1 MRIIGV
7 LWLILIIF
15 GCEQSRDLP
24 TVAEV
29 DLNRYQGRWY
39 EIATF
44 PIRPQRYC
52 IGTYAEYKLN
62 KNGYIEVYNHC
73 IDSTDN
79 SVKDISGKA
88 FVETAGD
95 NSRLLV
101 QFFWPFKA
109 PYQIIALDTVDYQYV
124 LVGSPNRKYLWIL
137 SRHPQLAAITY
148 AVLVDRAKMLGFP
161 VEKLVLTKHP

>member
-1 MRIIGV
+1 MRNKVPLLV
-7 LWLILIIF
+7 LLSFF
-15 GCEQSRDLP
+15 GCAQSRDLP
-24 TVAEV
+24 TVGQV
-29 DLNRYQGRWY
+29 DLKRYQGRWY

-44 PIRPQRYC
+44 PIRPQRNC
-52 IGTYAEYKLN
+52 TATYAEYTLN
-62 KNGYIEVYNHC
+62 KAGYVEVYNHC
-73 IDSTDN
+73 IDSTDG

-109 PYQIIALDTVDYQYV
+109 PYQIIDLDTVDYQYA

-137 SRHPQLAAITY
+137 NRQPKMET
-148 AVLVDRAKMLGFP
+148 AVFEALVSKAKSLGFP
-161 VEKLVLTKHP
+161 TEKLVLTKHP

>member
-1 MRIIGV
+1 MRWLLSIGIAG
-7 LWLILIIF
+7 LLA
-15 GCEQSRDLP
+15 CSKEAYLP
-24 TVAEV
+24 TVGNI
-29 DLNRYQGRWY
+29 DLTRYQGRWY

-44 PIRPQRYC
+44 PIRPQRNC
-52 IGTYAEYKLN
+52 TGTYAEYKLN
-62 KNGYIEVYNHC
+62 KEGYVEVYNHC

-101 QFFWPFKA
+101 QFFWPIKA
-109 PYQIIALDTVDYQYV
+109 PYQIIALDTVDYQYA

-137 SRHPQLAAITY
+137 NRQPQMAADTY
-148 AVLVDRAKMLGFP
+148 AELVARAKDLGFP
-161 VEKLVLTKHP
+161 VEKLVRTKHP

>member
-1 MRIIGV
+1 MKNTIPF
-7 LWLILIIF
+7 LAILSFF
-15 GCEQSRDLP
+15 GCAQSRDLP
-24 TVAEV
+24 TVGQV

-39 EIATF
+39 EIASF
-44 PIRPQRYC
+44 PIRPQRNC
-52 IGTYAEYKLN
+52 TATYAEYTLN
-62 KNGYIEVYNHC
+62 KEGYVEVYNHC
-73 IDSTDN
+73 IDSTDG

-109 PYQIIALDTVDYQYV
+109 PYQIIALDTVDYQYA
-124 LVGSPNRKYLWIL
+124 LVGSPSRKYLWIL
-137 SRHPQLAAITY
+137 NRQPQMAADVY
-148 AVLVDRAKMLGFP
+148 AELVAKAKALEFP

>member
-1 MRIIGV
+1 MRNTFP
-7 LWLILIIF
+7 LLMILYLF
-15 GCEQSRDLP
+15 GCAQSRDLP
-24 TVAEV
+24 TVGEV

-44 PIRPQRYC
+44 PIRPQRNC
-52 IGTYAEYKLN
+52 TGTYAEYKLN
-62 KNGYIEVYNHC
+62 KEGYVEVYNHC
-73 IDSTDN
+73 IDSTDG

-109 PYQIIALDTVDYQYV
+109 PYQIIALDTVDYQYAM
-124 LVGSPNRKYLWIL
+124 VGSPNRKYLWIL
-137 SRHPQLAAITY
+137 NRQPQMDPAIY
-148 AVLVDRAKMLGFP
+148 AELVSKAQALDFP
-161 VEKLVLTKHP
+161 IEKLVRTKQP